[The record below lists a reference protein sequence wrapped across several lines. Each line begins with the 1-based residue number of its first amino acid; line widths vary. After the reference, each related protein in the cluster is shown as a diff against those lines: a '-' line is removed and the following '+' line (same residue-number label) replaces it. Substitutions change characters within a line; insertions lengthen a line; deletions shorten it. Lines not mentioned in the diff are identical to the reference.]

1 LFTNFV
7 FHFFYRIIIPLNG
20 ANRPLKRFDDG
31 VDVGRFIRDGNE
43 ESEKVVSPWQG
54 EINDLAGLQCGDRI
68 VDQQIAL
75 L

>member
-1 LFTNFV
+1 MLFNAKNDS
-7 FHFFYRIIIPLNG
+7 LKKLKCS
-20 ANRPLKRFDDG
+20 NRPLKRFDDG